1 MSTAS
6 QNIDN
11 QEIDLSQISKKIG
24 TFFEGLSFKI
34 FKGILFIK
42 KNIFTVSILFLFGA
56 ILGFY
61 IDTTNKRYDNQII
74 VTPNFET
81 TDYLYSKVDLIN
93 SKINEGDT
101 LFLKNVIGI
110 NEPKKLTKIS
120 VEPIVDV
127 YKFIN
132 NSDKNF
138 EFIKLLSED
147 GDIKKIVDENLTSK
161 NYPYHIIK
169 FSTSKITTDEKT
181 VKPILAFINNSD
193 YYKRNQ
199 KEYLNNIRIKI
210 KENDSI
216 ISQINNIL
224 NSFKNKVNATQQS
237 EKLIYYN
244 ENTQLNDVIKTKNEL
259 VNEQGVHRIE
269 LVNLDKIIK
278 ENSSTINIKNVKGSN
293 GKMKLIIP
301 FALFFFFLIFG
312 FIKSFYKNQL
322 AKSKL

>member
-6 QNIDN
+6 QNNDN

-24 TFFEGLSFKI
+24 TFFEGFSFKI

-61 IDTTNKRYDNQII
+61 IDTINKRYDNQII

-81 TDYLYSKVDLIN
+81 TDYLYSKVELVN

-161 NYPYHIIK
+161 NYPFHIIK
-169 FSTSKITTDEKT
+169 FTTSKITTDEKT

-301 FALFFFFLIFG
+301 FALFLFFLIFV
-312 FIKSFYKNQL
+312 FIKSFYKKQL

>member
-6 QNIDN
+6 QNNDN

-24 TFFEGLSFKI
+24 TFFEGFSFKI

-61 IDTTNKRYDNQII
+61 IDTTNKRYDSQII

-110 NEPKKLTKIS
+110 NEPKKITKIS

-147 GDIKKIVDENLTSK
+147 GDIKKIVDEDLTSK

-169 FSTSKITTDEKT
+169 FTTSKITTDEKT

-244 ENTQLNDVIKTKNEL
+244 ENTQLNDVIKTKNDL